1 MNQNQYKKIISSAIE
16 REIEAY
22 TFYRMV
28 SDKAKDKNIKSLFG
42 KLAEERAGAS
52 AYIREFSY

>member
-1 MNQNQYKKIISSAIE
+1 MNAEEYRSIISNAIE

-28 SDKAKDKNIKSLFG
+28 REKS
-42 KLAEERAGAS
+42 RM
-52 AYIREFSY
+52 RT